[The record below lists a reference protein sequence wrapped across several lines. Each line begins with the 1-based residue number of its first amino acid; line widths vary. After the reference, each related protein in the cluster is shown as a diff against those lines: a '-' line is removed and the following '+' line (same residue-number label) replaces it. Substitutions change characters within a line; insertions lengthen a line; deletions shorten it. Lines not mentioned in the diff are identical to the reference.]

1 VLFVAWV
8 LMNLK
13 TSRPDG
19 TLIGRLHPYRKM
31 MFYLMQGRNES
42 IVYFDNHVRAEKLL
56 AYLARAREKF
66 PVDITHCLV
75 GAAAVGLAEVPR
87 MNQFVMGRRL
97 YQRNQRVVSF
107 SMKRKQKDREA
118 KLSVARMVVA
128 PGETFPELC
137 QRINGRINV
146 ERSGEKTYTDKELD
160 FFGPVPRPVLNAG
173 IRIVRWLDYHNLLP
187 GSFIHGDP
195 MYVSMFIANLGSLG
209 MGAAY
214 HHLYEWGNCPLFMMV
229 GQIEDRPVVEDGQ
242 LGVGKVLHLRWSYDE
257 RIDDGLNARF
267 GMDSVKKVLEDP
279 FTYLGGVGPDGGDGP
294 APPLDGSVPAAPAAA
309 P

>member
-1 VLFVAWV
+1 MTVFWIVCGVLFVAWV

-42 IVYFDNHVRAEKLL
+42 IVYFDNYVRAEKLL

-128 PGETFPELC
+128 PA
-137 QRINGRINV
+137 R
-146 ERSGEKTYTDKELD
+146 RSPSCASAST
-160 FFGPVPRPVLNAG
+160 AG
-173 IRIVRWLDYHNLLP
+173 
-187 GSFIHGDP
+187 ST
-195 MYVSMFIANLGSLG
+195 SS
-209 MGAAY
+209 
-214 HHLYEWGNCPLFMMV
+214 
-229 GQIEDRPVVEDGQ
+229 
-242 LGVGKVLHLRWSYDE
+242 
-257 RIDDGLNARF
+257 
-267 GMDSVKKVLEDP
+267 
-279 FTYLGGVGPDGGDGP
+279 
-294 APPLDGSVPAAPAAA
+294 APARRPTPTRSWTSSAPCRAPCSTPASASCAGSTTTTSCRAA
-309 P
+309 SSTAIRCT